1 MTEYIIR
8 NNNAII
14 LNKSRKLT
22 QNMAPEDLAPE
33 YPEKIYKTKYTFLY
47 KAHDGSIMRPESF
60 LNINKGRTLSA
71 SQLRAL
77 GITKEKIKK

>member
-8 NNNAII
+8 NNEMII
-14 LNKSRKLT
+14 LNKPRKLT
-22 QNMAPEDLAPE
+22 QDMAPEDLAPE
-33 YPEKIYKTKYTFLY
+33 YPEKIYKTKYTFMYRSACGHL
-47 KAHDGSIMRPESF
+47 MRPESF